1 MAKNSATLV
10 PQGCE
15 LFYEEVIALRK
26 RVAALEHTED
36 SLQRSLKDLADVKF
50 ALDQSSI
57 VAITDRLGVIT
68 YVNDK
73 FCEISKYEPW
83 EVLGQT
89 HRIVNSGYHPKEF
102 FVEMW
107 LIIAQGRVWRGEIK
121 NRAKDG
127 SHYWVNTTIVPF
139 LDNRKKPYQY
149 VSIRNDIT
157 TCKRTK
163 EALQQLNEQLEARV
177 EQRTIE
183 LQASQQ
189 SLRQQAHDLTQTLQE
204 LQQTQMQL
212 IQSEKMSSLGQLV
225 AGVAH
230 EINNPVNF
238 IYGNLI
244 HADEYTQDLL
254 RLVQLY
260 QQHYPRPHPT
270 IQQELE
276 SIDLSFLTH
285 DLPQLLSSMK
295 VGADR
300 IQKIVL
306 SLRNFSRMDE
316 AEMKEVNLHDG
327 IDSTLMIL
335 QNRLKPKGDRPCIHV
350 IKEYGILPEV
360 ECYPGQLNQVF
371 MNILSNAIDAL
382 EERIQSSTT
391 HLENNASAAQLESCV
406 EQTKPYSP
414 TITIQTELLNT
425 NQVQITIADNG
436 SGISEA
442 VQRRLFDPFF
452 TTKPIGKGTGMGLS
466 ISYQIVTEK
475 HQGSMK
481 CESTLTQGSQFI
493 VTIPIRQS
501 TLALT

>member
-1 MAKNSATLV
+1 MVRYSSALV
-10 PQGCE
+10 PDGCE

-26 RVAALEHTED
+26 RVAELEHTEH

-50 ALDQSSI
+50 ALDRSSI
-57 VAITDRLGVIT
+57 VAITDRSGVIT

-73 FCEISKYEPW
+73 FCEVSKYEPW
-83 EVLGQT
+83 EVVGKT
-89 HRIVNSGYHPKEF
+89 HRMVNSGYHPREF

-107 LIIAQGRVWRGEIK
+107 NTIQQGQVWQGEIK

-127 SHYWVNTTIVPF
+127 SYYWVDTTIVPF
-139 LDNRKKPYQY
+139 LDHRGKPYQY
-149 VSIRNDIT
+149 VAIRNDIT
-157 TCKRTK
+157 ACKQTK
-163 EALQQLNEQLEARV
+163 EALQQLNDQLEARV
-177 EQRTIE
+177 AQRTAE

-189 SLRQQAHDLTQTLQE
+189 SLRQQAYDLSQTLQE

-212 IQSEKMSSLGQLV
+212 VQSEKMSSLGQLV

-260 QQHYPRPHPT
+260 QQHYPQPHPV
-270 IQQELE
+270 IQEELE
-276 SIDLSFLTH
+276 SIDLTFLTQ

-316 AEMKEVNLHDG
+316 AEMKAVNLHEG

-335 QNRLKPKGDRPCIHV
+335 QNRLKPKGNRRSINI
-350 IKEYGILPEV
+350 IKNYGDLPDV

-382 EERIQSSTT
+382 EEKMQFHESS
-391 HLENNASAAQLESCV
+391 ASDKASEEFATDL
-406 EQTKPYSP
+406 P
-414 TITIQTELLNT
+414 TITIQTRRLNPG
-425 NQVQITIADNG
+425 QVQIAIADNG
-436 SGISEA
+436 SGIPEA
-442 VQRRLFDPFF
+442 IRHRLFDPFF
-452 TTKPIGKGTGMGLS
+452 TTKAIGKGTGMGLS

-475 HQGSMK
+475 HQG
-481 CESTLTQGSQFI
+481 TLEC
-493 VTIPIRQS
+493 QS
-501 TLALT
+501 TLNQGTKFIITIPGQ